1 MSDPRADFEASVTV
15 TADLL
20 EQIRQHA
27 PGCRTVCVSSAAV
40 YGNPDR
46 LPIGEDAPIRP
57 ISAYGFHRR
66 MCEEL
71 CEEYARL
78 FDLPVTIARVFSAYG
93 PGLRRQIVWDI
104 CRRALSEPA
113 VELRGTGNESRDFI
127 HGSDVGR
134 ALAVLV
140 GQAPSRG
147 EAYNIASGTETR
159 IRDLADL
166 ILGNLDDPP
175 PVQFSGIQNPG
186 NPSNW
191 RAAITPITELGFSPA
206 TSLERGIA
214 NYVEWCR
221 AQLTA

>member
-27 PGCRTVCVSSAAV
+27 PTCRTVCISSAAV
-40 YGNPDR
+40 YGDPDR
-46 LPIGEDAPIRP
+46 LPITEDGPIQP

-71 CEEYARL
+71 CEEYAGL
-78 FDLPVTIARVFSAYG
+78 FELPVATARVFSAYG

-104 CRRALSEPA
+104 CRRALSDPA
-113 VELRGTGNESRDFI
+113 IELRGTGDESRDFI

-134 ALAVLV
+134 ALAVLIRR
-140 GQAPSRG
+140 APCRG
-147 EAYNIASGTETR
+147 EAYNVASGVEV
-159 IRDLADL
+159 
-166 ILGNLDDPP
+166 PP
-175 PVQFSGIQNPG
+175 PVQFSGVQNPG

-191 RAAITPITELGFSPA
+191 RAAIAPVTELGFAPL
-206 TSLERGIA
+206 TSLEQGIA
-214 NYVEWCR
+214 NYVDWCR